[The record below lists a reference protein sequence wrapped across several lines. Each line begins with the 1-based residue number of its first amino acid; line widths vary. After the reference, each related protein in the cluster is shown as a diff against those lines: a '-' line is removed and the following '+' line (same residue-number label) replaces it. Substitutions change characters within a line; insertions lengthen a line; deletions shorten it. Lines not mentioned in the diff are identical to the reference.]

1 MEKLPFTFKH
11 EHHYYEFSKSR
22 TALMRWCLV
31 IAAALI
37 GGVAGILAVLVAQ
50 FLMGMGGEEG
60 AAKHGINSNQASRLG
75 GVVIFSFLL
84 MTLIWHVL
92 VVQSVSIGAD
102 LAAILLAASGFFL
115 IGLFE
120 DLKGVLSA
128 NVRFVTMLI
137 TMAVFLFLAPQFILH
152 HSGIGWM
159 DEYILAFAPVGI
171 AFTLFGV
178 VFYVNAFNTADGA
191 NGLISGICIFTVLS
205 LFQQGMGEEGAV
217 ALMLG
222 IGCLIFWLFNVT
234 VGRIFMGDG
243 GAYFLGAILALF
255 LIWMVNEGKADV
267 WYLLCLTAYPH
278 IDLLFSMIRRKA
290 AGGSMFDADN
300 GHFHNLLYR
309 RLATFAAIKKHAN
322 TFTGLMV
329 SVCFA
334 GVPLALYQLNPQL
347 SWVLVYGLLWVVY
360 ALVWWQLKRAA

>member
-1 MEKLPFTFKH
+1 MEKLPFQFKH
-11 EHHYYEFSKSR
+11 EHHYYEFSKTR

-31 IAAALI
+31 AAAALI
-37 GGVAGILAVLVAQ
+37 GGLPGILAVFVAQ

-75 GVVIFSFLL
+75 GAVIFSFML
-84 MTLIWHVL
+84 MSVFWHVAVMQTL
-92 VVQSVSIGAD
+92 ALGAD
-102 LAAILLAASGFFL
+102 LSALLLAASGFFV

-128 NVRFVTMLI
+128 NVRFVAMLAC
-137 TMAVFLFLAPQFILH
+137 MALFLYLAPQFILH
-152 HSGIGWM
+152 HSGIAWM
-159 DEYILAFAPVGI
+159 DDYILAFAPVGI

-191 NGLISGICIFTVLS
+191 NGLISGICIFTVLG
-205 LFQQGMGEEGAV
+205 LLQLGIDEQGSV

-243 GAYFLGAILALF
+243 GAYFLGATLALF

-322 TFTGLMV
+322 TATGLVV
-329 SVCFA
+329 SMFFA
-334 GVPLALYQLNPQL
+334 GGPLALYQLNPELPWLGIYVALWALYVGVWRAL
-347 SWVLVYGLLWVVY
+347 S
-360 ALVWWQLKRAA
+360 R

>member
-1 MEKLPFTFKH
+1 LEKLPFKIPV
-11 EHHYYEFSKSR
+11 EHHYYEFSSSR

-31 IAAALI
+31 ITATLI
-37 GGVAGILAVLVAQ
+37 GGLPGFLSVFIAQ
-50 FLMGMGGEEG
+50 MLMNLGGEESS
-60 AAKHGINSNQASRLG
+60 AKHGINANQASRLG
-75 GVVIFSFLL
+75 GAVIFSFMLMSLL
-84 MTLIWHVL
+84 WHVYAAESL
-92 VVQSVSIGAD
+92 VIDSDLGVV
-102 LAAILLAASGFFL
+102 LAAASCFFL

-128 NVRFVTMLI
+128 NVRFVAMLAS
-137 TMAVFLFLAPQFILH
+137 MAVFLFFAPQFILH
-152 HSGIGWM
+152 HSGIAWM
-159 DEYILAFAPVGI
+159 DEYILAFAPIGV

-191 NGLISGICIFTVLS
+191 NGLISGICIFTVLG
-205 LFQQGMGEEGAV
+205 LIQQGMGQEGIV
-217 ALMLG
+217 AMLLG

-255 LIWMVNEGKADV
+255 LIWMVNEGQADV

-309 RLATFAAIKKHAN
+309 RLATFASIKKQGN
-322 TFTGLMV
+322 TVTGLLV

-334 GVPLALYQLNPQL
+334 GLPLALYQVSPELPWL
-347 SWVLVYGLLWVVY
+347 GVYVALWVVY
-360 ALVWWQLKRAA
+360 VGVWRVLSR

>member
-11 EHHYYEFSKSR
+11 EHHYYEFSKTR

-31 IAAALI
+31 ATAALI
-37 GGVAGILAVLVAQ
+37 GGLPGILAVFVAQ

-75 GVVIFSFLL
+75 GAVIFSFLL
-84 MTLIWHVL
+84 MSLFWHVAVMHDL
-92 VVQSVSIGAD
+92 ALGAD
-102 LAAILLAASGFFL
+102 LSALLMAASGFFV

-128 NVRFVTMLI
+128 NVRFVAMLVC
-137 TMAVFLFLAPQFILH
+137 MAVFLFLAPQFILH
-152 HSGIGWM
+152 HSGIAWM
-159 DEYILAFAPVGI
+159 DDYILAFAPVGI

-191 NGLISGICIFTVLS
+191 NGLISGICIFTVLG
-205 LFQQGMGEEGAV
+205 LIQQGMGEVGAV
-217 ALMLG
+217 ALLLG

-322 TFTGLMV
+322 TATGLVV
-329 SVCFA
+329 SVFFA
-334 GVPLALYQLNPQL
+334 GGPLALYQLNPDLPWLGIYVALWALYVGVWRAL
-347 SWVLVYGLLWVVY
+347 S
-360 ALVWWQLKRAA
+360 R

>member
-1 MEKLPFTFKH
+1 MEKLPFKIPV
-11 EHHYYEFSKSR
+11 EHHYYEFSRSR

-31 IAAALI
+31 ITATLI
-37 GGVAGILAVLVAQ
+37 GGVPGFLAVFIAQ
-50 FLMGMGGEEG
+50 MLMNLGGEESS
-60 AAKHGINSNQASRLG
+60 AKHGINSNQASRLG

-84 MTLIWHVL
+84 MSLVWHVAAVESL
-92 VVQSVSIGAD
+92 VIGDD
-102 LAAILLAASGFFL
+102 LSALLLAASGFFV

-128 NVRFVTMLI
+128 NVRFVAMLAC
-137 TMAVFLFLAPQFILH
+137 MAVFLFLAPQFILH
-152 HSGIGWM
+152 HSGIAWM
-159 DEYILAFAPVGI
+159 DDYILAFAPIGV

-191 NGLISGICIFTVLS
+191 NGLISGICIFTVLG
-205 LFQQGMGEEGAV
+205 LMQQGMGQEGAV

-243 GAYFLGAILALF
+243 GAYFLGAILSLF

-300 GHFHNLLYR
+300 GHFHNLLYK
-309 RLATFAAIKKHAN
+309 RLSSIGELRKHSN
-322 TFTGLMV
+322 TATGLLV
-329 SVCFA
+329 SVVFS
-334 GVPLALYQLNPQL
+334 GLPLLIHQIVADILWWLIYL
-347 SWVLVYGLLWVVY
+347 LLWGIY
-360 ALVWWQLKRAA
+360 LLGWKKLR